1 MQPLNKKYGE
11 CPQFSDYQKLL
22 HRHFSKFEAEQYG
35 NSTYYTMFRKEYE
48 LRTKGNSSITKFMSN
63 YTTMPKP
70 MTSDEQKFKDLVE
83 LCIMPVVAPTV
94 DTNMMD
100 NIGKIHT
107 QGFAFN
113 DLVV

>member
-1 MQPLNKKYGE
+1 
-11 CPQFSDYQKLL
+11 
-22 HRHFSKFEAEQYG
+22 
-35 NSTYYTMFRKEYE
+35 
-48 LRTKGNSSITKFMSN
+48 
-63 YTTMPKP
+63 MPKP

-100 NIGKIHT
+100 NIGKIHA